1 MLPFLFPE
9 PMATNI
15 SACLVF
21 DRPKGAVDSCAGMHR
36 VPTDSPRLPQSFG
49 NPSSAH
55 TFGSQSRKALDLA
68 RHEVASLLNASLDD
82 EIVFTGC
89 GSESDNWAVR
99 IALDNY
105 HAAMSSANSGFD
117 HSVNPIP
124 HVVTSAIE
132 HPAILSYLQH
142 LRSAGTVSLTVVGV
156 DREGFVDVGAV
167 AAALTAH
174 TCLVTIMHSNNEIG
188 SIQLIADIA
197 GVVRRFRG
205 DAILPL
211 LHSDAAQ
218 SVGKVEVDVR
228 ALGVDMLT
236 IVGHKFGAPKG
247 IAALFVRH
255 GIPVK

>member
-1 MLPFLFPE
+1 MLPYLLPE
-9 PMATNI
+9 PLASNV
-15 SACLVF
+15 SSYLVL
-21 DRPKGAVDSCAGMHR
+21 DRSKGDNNSYCGTR
-36 VPTDSPRLPQSFG
+36 LSPDSPRLLPPQSFG

-55 TFGSQSRKALDLA
+55 AFGTQSRKALDLA

-82 EIVFTGC
+82 EIIFTGC

-105 HAAMSSANSGFD
+105 YAAIPANSGFD
-117 HSVNPIP
+117 PSVLP

-132 HPAILSYLQH
+132 HPAVLSYLHQ
-142 LRSAGTVSLTVVGV
+142 LRDDGILSLSVVGV
-156 DREGFVDVGAV
+156 NREGFVDADDV
-167 AAALTAH
+167 AAALTAR

-188 SIQLIADIA
+188 SIQPIASIA
-197 GVVRRFRG
+197 GLMRRFRG
-205 DAILPL
+205 DATLPL
-211 LHSDAAQ
+211 IHTDAAQ

-228 ALGVDMLT
+228 ELDVDMLT

-255 GIPVK
+255 GLPVK